1 MIELSNEQLHFI
13 VSTLDDE
20 DRPKI
25 ESHLLRLSL
34 EDRYLRFF
42 AALGDYQIKKYV
54 AGLDLK
60 QGRAFGVFT
69 LPDRRLVGLAH
80 VSRITKQD
88 LRVMAELGVSV
99 DSDMRTKGLGKRLMD
114 RAITYCQT
122 SNVNTLFMSCLR
134 ENKVM
139 QKLAREFGLRLVVNA
154 DEAMAELDMDP
165 AARASALPREI
176 AYEQI
181 SLFDKAYRHNQAIMN
196 TILRV

>member
-1 MIELSNEQLHFI
+1 
-13 VSTLDDE
+13 
-20 DRPKI
+20 
-25 ESHLLRLSL
+25 
-34 EDRYLRFF
+34 
-42 AALGDYQIKKYV
+42 
-54 AGLDLK
+54 
-60 QGRAFGVFT
+60 
-69 LPDRRLVGLAH
+69 
-80 VSRITKQD
+80 
-88 LRVMAELGVSV
+88 MAELGVSV